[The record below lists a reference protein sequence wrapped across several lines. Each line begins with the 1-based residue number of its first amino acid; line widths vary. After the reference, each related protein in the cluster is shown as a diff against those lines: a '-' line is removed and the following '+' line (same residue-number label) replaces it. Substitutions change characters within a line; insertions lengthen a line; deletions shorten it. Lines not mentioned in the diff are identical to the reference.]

1 MFATKKNGFTI
12 LELLVVISIIAIIM
26 TLATGAAVK
35 SIKQGREKRVDAMV
49 TALNIALETYRTQNG
64 QWPSKIIELRRQALN
79 YNPPKETIELSG
91 SDNKYVFTDLYK
103 KQNSGMRYMDPAG
116 FFTIY
121 QGARK
126 PLKDIPEASR
136 QNLPLGYPDP
146 DNTDKFDYFKVVV
159 YVSTDEVRVSR

>member
-1 MFATKKNGFTI
+1 MLAMKKKGFTI

-35 SIKQGREKRVDAMV
+35 SIKQGREKRVNAMV
-49 TALNIALETYRTQNG
+49 SALNIALETYRTQNG
-64 QWPSKIIELRRQALN
+64 QWPDKIVELRRQALN
-79 YNPPKETIELSG
+79 YSPPKETVSLTG
-91 SDNKYVFTDLYK
+91 TDNKYVFTELYK
-103 KQNSGMRYMDPAG
+103 KQSTGMRYMDPAG

-126 PLKDIPEASR
+126 ALKDVPEASR
-136 QNLPLGYPDP
+136 QNLALGYPDP
-146 DNTDKFDYFKVVV
+146 DNPNKFDYFKIVV